1 MKTARKLRATVIIA
15 TICASAC
22 AIVLGAAA
30 VSTAQ
35 AQGSRSQGRL
45 TAYESAERKFA
56 WIGENGRSAVPN
68 PQPTVLAAEEWNAYL
83 NEGGVNL
90 PEGVTAVHI
99 HTRPSVIQGEAEVD
113 FDRLTA
119 NRTRSNPLL
128 QLFTGKHHVLV
139 LAHGSAIRGVA
150 TIQVDHVTF
159 DGVEIPRFALD
170 YFAQR
175 YLRPHYGSAVG
186 LDSVFR
192 LKNRMQTVVIG
203 EEQATITQR

>member
-1 MKTARKLRATVIIA
+1 MNAARKLRAIVLSA
-15 TICASAC
+15 TIGALVC
-22 AIVLGAAA
+22 AIVLMAAA
-30 VSTAQ
+30 LNTAR
-35 AQGSRSQGRL
+35 AQNHRTQSRL

-68 PQPTVLAAEEWNAYL
+68 PQPTVLASEEWNAYL

-192 LKNRMQTVVIG
+192 LKNRMYTVVVG
-203 EEQATITQR
+203 DEQATITQR

>member
-1 MKTARKLRATVIIA
+1 MNAARKLRATELFI
-15 TICASAC
+15 TICALAC
-22 AIVLGAAA
+22 AILLMAPA
-30 VSTAQ
+30 VNTAQ
-35 AQGSRSQGRL
+35 AQVRTSQSRL
-45 TAYESAERKFA
+45 TAYESAERKIA

-68 PQPTVLAAEEWNAYL
+68 PQPTVLTAAEWNAYL
-83 NEGGVNL
+83 NEGGVRL
-90 PEGVTAVHI
+90 PDGVTSVNI

-175 YLRPHYGSAVG
+175 FLRPHYGSAVG

-192 LKNRMQTVVIG
+192 LKNRMYTVVVG
-203 EEQATITQR
+203 DEQATITQR

>member
-1 MKTARKLRATVIIA
+1 MRAVRSKRVFIISK
-15 TICASAC
+15 TICAAVC
-22 AIVLGAAA
+22 GIVLAAA
-30 VSTAQ
+30 VSTAR
-35 AQGSRSQGRL
+35 AQSYAAPGRL
-45 TAYESAERKFA
+45 TAYESAEQKIA
-56 WIGENGRSAVPN
+56 WIGENGRSETPSQ
-68 PQPTVLAAEEWNAYL
+68 QPTVLTAAEWNAYL

-113 FDRLTA
+113 FDRMTA

-128 QLFTGKHHVLV
+128 QLFTGKHHVIV

-175 YLRPHYGSAVG
+175 YLRPKYGSAVG

-192 LKNRMQTVVIG
+192 LKNRMYTVVVG
-203 EEQATITQR
+203 DEQATITQR